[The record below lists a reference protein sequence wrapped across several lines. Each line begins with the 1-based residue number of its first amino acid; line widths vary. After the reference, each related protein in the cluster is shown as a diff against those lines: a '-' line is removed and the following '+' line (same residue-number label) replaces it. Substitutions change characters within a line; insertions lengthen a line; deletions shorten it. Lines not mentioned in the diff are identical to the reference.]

1 MEETHKKPR
10 IIFHI
15 DMNSFYASVEIAL
28 HPEWRG
34 KPLAIAGKPEERHG
48 IVVTSSYEA
57 RKMGVRTTM
66 TVQEAKKKC
75 PQLIVKH
82 PDFVQYRAISERL
95 FQLLGQYTP
104 LVEKASIDEGYLDM
118 TDEMNGIPAAEL
130 AKDVQEQIMQHFR
143 LPCSVGIAPNKFLAK
158 MASNMKKPLGI
169 TILRKRELPEIMWP
183 MPIGRMH
190 GIGPKT
196 EEQMKA
202 LGIATIG
209 DLAQYDS
216 KRIAARFG
224 ISGQRLYQ
232 HANGI
237 DDRPVDPDAWESYK
251 SIGHSVTL
259 SRDSKSIAVISS
271 TLDSLSEKLAQKI
284 RREHVVSYEL
294 TVMIRYQNWETV
306 TRRLSTVQPFCRKEE
321 IKSYALNVFRKQ
333 WSGKAV
339 RLLGITLSAF
349 QPVGASTKQLDL
361 FSYEQDAAKE
371 SLIKLVD
378 QVNEKFGDGALKPA
392 AILFEDRRIKS
403 SENKRK
409 K

>member
-1 MEETHKKPR
+1 MGEINKRGR

-28 HPEWRG
+28 HPEWKG

-66 TVQEAKKKC
+66 TIQEAMKRC
-75 PQLIVKH
+75 PGLIVKH
-82 PDFVQYRAISERL
+82 PDFVQYRAMSERL

-118 TDEMNGIPAAEL
+118 SDQLKNTRGPEVAQKIQL
-130 AKDVQEQIMQHFR
+130 QIKHDLG
-143 LPCSVGIAPNKFLAK
+143 LPCSIGIAPNKFLAK

-169 TILRKRELPEIMWP
+169 TILRKRELKEILWP
-183 MPIGRMH
+183 MPIGQMH

-196 EEQMKA
+196 EEQLKA
-202 LGIATIG
+202 MGVVTIG
-209 DLAQYDS
+209 DLAASDS
-216 KRIAARFG
+216 KKIAARFG
-224 ISGQRLYQ
+224 IFGKRLFE

-237 DDRPVDPDAWESYK
+237 DDRPVDPDAWNSYK

-259 SRDSKSIAVISS
+259 TRDTI
-271 TLDSLSEKLAQKI
+271 SLSIISETFDRLSKKIAEKI

-294 TVMIRYQNWETV
+294 TVMIRYQDWKTV
-306 TRRLSTVQPFCRKEE
+306 TRHLSTVQPLYSQEE
-321 IKSYALNVFRKQ
+321 IKNNALKVFKKN
-333 WSGKAV
+333 WSGEAV

-349 QPVGASTKQLDL
+349 QTVGASTKQLDL
-361 FSYEQDAAKE
+361 FSYERDAVKE
-371 SLIKLVD
+371 PLINLVD
-378 QVNEKFGDGALKPA
+378 QLNEQFGDGALKPA
-392 AILFEDRRIKS
+392 AALFEEKRLGS
-403 SENKRK
+403 SENERK
-409 K
+409 